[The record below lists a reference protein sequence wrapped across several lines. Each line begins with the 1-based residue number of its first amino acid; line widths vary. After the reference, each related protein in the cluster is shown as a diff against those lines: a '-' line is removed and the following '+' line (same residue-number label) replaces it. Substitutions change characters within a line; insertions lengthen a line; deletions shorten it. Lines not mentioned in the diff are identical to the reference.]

1 MILTLYARAPLL
13 CVWTLCVCALHTP
26 EPSVV
31 RATEVSLAQTEIAF
45 ITLYEPASTTARVLS
60 RLAVAAHHA
69 TTHGLGPPVAT
80 NQWRPRAKRAGRA
93 VARDQTARLSAG
105 KVLSRVH
112 CDHLDHGCSP
122 RRLKIWVRGEGAV
135 HARKRLWG
143 EMRAA
148 GWVIGGNVG
157 RGEFLP
163 RDILLIGYERLPRT
177 RR

>member
-1 MILTLYARAPLL
+1 MRAPPVF
-13 CVWTLCVCALHTP
+13 CKRDR
-26 EPSVV
+26 SVP
-31 RATEVSLAQTEIAF
+31 RSNGDR
-45 ITLYEPASTTARVLS
+45 LYNTVQVGVYHGARVLS

-80 NQWRPRAKRAGRA
+80 NQWRPRAKRGRA

-163 RDILLIGYERLPRT
+163 RDILLIGKESQTPACTHLEHLRSRSLQDAPST
-177 RR
+177 RS

>member
-13 CVWTLCVCALHTP
+13 CVDSVCARAAARP
-26 EPSVV
+26 PSVV
-31 RATEVSLAQTEIAF
+31 RATEVSLDQTEIAF
-45 ITLYEPASTTARVLS
+45 ITLYKSASTTARVLS

-69 TTHGLGPPVAT
+69 TTHGLGTTTRT
-80 NQWRPRAKRAGRA
+80 NQWPRAKRGRA
-93 VARDQTARLSAG
+93 VARGQTARLSAG
-105 KVLSRVH
+105 KVLFRVH
-112 CDHLDHGCSP
+112 CDHLDHGYSP
-122 RRLKIWVRGEGAV
+122 RRLKLWVRGEGAV

-148 GWVIGGNVG
+148 GWVIGGSVG

-163 RDILLIGYERLPRT
+163 RDILLIGCERLPRA

>member
-45 ITLYEPASTTARVLS
+45 ITLYEPASTTTRVLS

-80 NQWRPRAKRAGRA
+80 NQWRPRAKRGRA
-93 VARDQTARLSAG
+93 VARGQTARLSAG

-148 GWVIGGNVG
+148 GWVIGGSVG
-157 RGEFLP
+157 RGEFLGL
-163 RDILLIGYERLPRT
+163 DILLIGCERLPRA

>member
-1 MILTLYARAPLL
+1 M
-13 CVWTLCVCALHTP
+13 WTHMSVCALP
-26 EPSVV
+26 PSVV

-69 TTHGLGPPVAT
+69 TTHGLGPPPAT
-80 NQWRPRAKRAGRA
+80 NQWRPRAKRGRA
-93 VARDQTARLSAG
+93 VARGQTARLSAG

-135 HARKRLWG
+135 HARKRLWC

-148 GWVIGGNVG
+148 GWVMGGNVG

-163 RDILLIGYERLPRT
+163 RDILLIGCERLPRA

>member
-45 ITLYEPASTTARVLS
+45 ITLYKSASTTARVLS

-69 TTHGLGPPVAT
+69 TTHGLGPPPAT
-80 NQWRPRAKRAGRA
+80 NQWRPRAKRGRA
-93 VARDQTARLSAG
+93 VARGQTARLSAG

>member
-13 CVWTLCVCALHTP
+13 CVWTLCVCAPHP
-26 EPSVV
+26 QCVV

-80 NQWRPRAKRAGRA
+80 NQWGPRAKRGRA
-93 VARDQTARLSAG
+93 VARGQTARLSAG

-112 CDHLDHGCSP
+112 CDHLDHGPTPTKNRVCGASRDVQKVQKVS
-122 RRLKIWVRGEGAV
+122 RRCPEGV
-135 HARKRLWG
+135 QKMSRRCPEGWKRMW
-143 EMRAA
+143 
-148 GWVIGGNVG
+148 
-157 RGEFLP
+157 
-163 RDILLIGYERLPRT
+163 ERLESPLQVAF
-177 RR
+177 